1 MKKLYHPK
9 TGAWLKKVYHNLT
22 WDFYG
27 KTDAVFLT
35 FDDGPTPGVTD
46 TILDILKK
54 YNAVATFFCKGM
66 NVEQNQVLYNR
77 ILTEGHAVGNHSY
90 SHPKGWYTK
99 NRVYYN
105 DIARARNFIDSDL
118 FRPPHGK
125 ITFPQSWHIRKT
137 YKIIMW
143 DIMSFDFD
151 PDTSVKE
158 CTDHVLNHV
167 RPGSIITFHDSQK
180 ASEKVIHSLPMVLD
194 GMIEKQYSF
203 NQRIA
208 DQFVNS

>member
-9 TGAWLKKVYHNLT
+9 TGSWFKKVNRNLI

-27 KTDAVFLT
+27 KTDAIFLT

-54 YNAVATFFCKGM
+54 YKAVATFFCKGM
-66 NVEQNQVLYNR
+66 NVEQNQKIYNR
-77 ILTEGHAVGNHSY
+77 ILEEGHAVGNHSY

-99 NRVYYN
+99 NRVYFN
-105 DIARARNFIDSDL
+105 DIALARNFIDSDL

-125 ITFPQSWHIRKT
+125 ITFLQSRQIRKT

-151 PDTSVKE
+151 KDTSVKE
-158 CTDHVLNHV
+158 CTDNVLNHV
-167 RPGSIITFHDSQK
+167 RPGSIIAFHDSEK
-180 ASEKVIHSLPMVLD
+180 ASEKVIHSLPMVLN
-194 GMIEKQYSF
+194 GLIKKHYVF
-203 NQRIA
+203 NQRIG
-208 DQFVNS
+208 DLFIE